1 MGLGEV
7 LSLLVE
13 FSHCEMDQLINCID
27 GTTVQISFE
36 LMKLAPPRSCHVINP
51 PPPPPFGTSGS
62 GQWSSAI
69 I

>member
-27 GTTVQISFE
+27 EQ
-36 LMKLAPPRSCHVINP
+36 RSRSLLN
-51 PPPPPFGTSGS
+51 
-62 GQWSSAI
+62 
-69 I
+69 